1 MMKRKIWQCIFKLLR
16 FRGGNIGSNPIA
28 YFNMYSRRDNT
39 PPEYLN
45 SFFLHIKLREVHE
58 GVTSE

>member
-1 MMKRKIWQCIFKLLR
+1 MKKYGSVYLSYFVLGGGILVRIQLHIFD
-16 FRGGNIGSNPIA
+16 
-28 YFNMYSRRDNT
+28 MYSRRDNT